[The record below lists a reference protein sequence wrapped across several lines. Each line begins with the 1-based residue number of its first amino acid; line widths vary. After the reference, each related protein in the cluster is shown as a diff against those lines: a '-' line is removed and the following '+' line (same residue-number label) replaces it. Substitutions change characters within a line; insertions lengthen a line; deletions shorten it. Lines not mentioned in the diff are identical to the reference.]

1 MDTQV
6 QIETSAFTG
15 TFTFSHASV
24 VARTQAAIVVALTN
38 DEGERLVITLPK
50 AALKQLGD
58 WRSLF

>member
-1 MDTQV
+1 METQV

-15 TFTFSHASV
+15 TLTFSQASV
-24 VARTQAAIVVALTN
+24 VTRTQAAIVVALSN
-38 DEGERLVITLPK
+38 DAGERLVITLPK